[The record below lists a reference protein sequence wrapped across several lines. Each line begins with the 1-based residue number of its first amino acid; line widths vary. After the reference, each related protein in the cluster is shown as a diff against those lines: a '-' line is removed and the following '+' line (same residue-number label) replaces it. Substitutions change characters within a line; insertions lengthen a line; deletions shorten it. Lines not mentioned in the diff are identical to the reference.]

1 MSIDLLSFLSGGF
14 GAAVGGALTMLA
26 THMNNRSTAARE
38 SERLKA
44 EQTKYRADLIRSR
57 GEELYEAFDRW
68 ASNIRNYYL
77 VQSVWIDGGMTTT
90 DALSY
95 MDSHVPNDQTV
106 PRMTVCITA
115 YFPSAERPFL
125 DLLRTRGQLA
135 FHLTNSKRSMEAGVS
150 PHSEL
155 VAATELIKDGI
166 RELDRLADEV
176 RSLTLASL
184 RAL

>member
-38 SERLKA
+38 SKRLNA

-77 VQSVWIDGGMTTT
+77 VQSVWVDGGMATTE
-90 DALSY
+90 ALSY
-95 MDSHVPNDQTV
+95 MDGHAPDDQTV

-115 YFPSAERPFL
+115 YFPLAERPYRE
-125 DLLRTRGQLA
+125 LLSTRNQLA
-135 FHLTNSKRSMEAGVS
+135 IHLANCRRSMEERGS

-155 VAATELIKDGI
+155 VAVVEPIKAGV
-166 RELDRLADEV
+166 RELDRLANEV
-176 RSLTLASL
+176 RSVTLASL